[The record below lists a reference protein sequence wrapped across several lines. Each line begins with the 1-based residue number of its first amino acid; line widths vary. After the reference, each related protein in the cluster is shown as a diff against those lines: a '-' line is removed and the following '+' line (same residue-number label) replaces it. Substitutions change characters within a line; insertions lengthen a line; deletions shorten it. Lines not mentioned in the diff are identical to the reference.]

1 MLTLE
6 ALLDAAAEIARETF
20 DSYGEVEPVWIAD
33 ANDGELRIIV
43 ADALFSEDKEAA
55 FAAVSALFKLE
66 GVRTV
71 CFHKRSLDVDR
82 SDRRRNR

>member
-33 ANDGELRIIV
+33 ANNGELRIIV
-43 ADALFSEDKEAA
+43 ADAFSPKI
-55 FAAVSALFKLE
+55 
-66 GVRTV
+66 R
-71 CFHKRSLDVDR
+71 KRHSPP
-82 SDRRRNR
+82 